1 MGQLTR
7 YLAAYAGAA
16 AAFIFLD
23 AIWLSQTNERF
34 YRPLLGQI
42 LIEGV
47 RWVPAICFYIVY
59 LSGVTLFAIHP
70 ALRGGRWIIA
80 TRLGAAFGFVAY
92 ATYDLTNQATLITWP
107 IQITLMDLAWGTF
120 VTAAGATAG
129 FLAANRVQR

>member
-47 RWVPAICFYIVY
+47 RWAPAICFYIIY

-70 ALRGGRWIIA
+70 ALRVRRWIIA

-129 FLAANRVQR
+129 FLAANRVQS